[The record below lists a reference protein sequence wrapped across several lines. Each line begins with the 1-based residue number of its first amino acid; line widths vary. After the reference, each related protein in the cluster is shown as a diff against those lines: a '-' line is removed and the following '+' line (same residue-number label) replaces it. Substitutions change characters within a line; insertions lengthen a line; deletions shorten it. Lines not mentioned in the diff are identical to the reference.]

1 MNNNKQLMNMI
12 QEAGFCGRHDL
23 VERAMEEL
31 YELICSRDT
40 PPAVKAKL
48 ILFILEH
55 GLEEKIE
62 ETEEQPVS
70 RPPAPAS
77 LR

>member
-1 MNNNKQLMNMI
+1 MNNNKQLMKMI

-23 VERAMEEL
+23 MERAMVEL
-31 YELICSRDT
+31 YELICSRVT

-48 ILFILEH
+48 ILFVLEH
-55 GLEEKIE
+55 GLEKEE
-62 ETEEQPVS
+62 GETEEESTPS
-70 RPPAPAS
+70 AG